1 MHRLTPLVCWRFR
14 RFSGVFGYRRS
25 GLKLATIKAAR
36 SAHFLFLPHTTFSS
50 LVSNVTLNLS
60 AGFYLQVVG
69 SKSYQNNISSR
80 SPLPSGNERP
90 TEPPGQESATSQAS
104 SGLTSGNLPQDD
116 ASSLSEWPPLKIPL
130 NQNQRTGPSD
140 ENSVEVPESSGPQTP
155 DQPHSPDAG
164 SPGND
169 SSTPTINGL
178 ANWYRSR
185 NTSDNDAYRKVR
197 SRWILIRNASQFFL
211 FIVILAASLGCYF
224 NETVSFSTGDFELV
238 CYQQPEACKG
248 PEQIIW
254 HTFEKE
260 ICSPANEQV
269 FCGEEVE
276 EMWTRYEHAIWG
288 DRDEDLEKMHALMIW
303 QRIEPSILE
312 DTIWTASQGE
322 SWPAKLQESWDELRF
337 AYWPFDVH
345 HPCYTIQRFNYQL
358 GCKENLKE
366 KWASTQQL
374 ATIIATAFALELCL
388 ILPMF
393 FDTWKLAVGNLI
405 FLGLSFIVYCSLLFL
420 QSFGTQFP
428 KSVAEAVAYI
438 VAISFFG
445 HALGYFVSSSHKKEA
460 VELNSIG

>member
-1 MHRLTPLVCWRFR
+1 MEDRE
-14 RFSGVFGYRRS
+14 S
-25 GLKLATIKAAR
+25 
-36 SAHFLFLPHTTFSS
+36 
-50 LVSNVTLNLS
+50 
-60 AGFYLQVVG
+60 
-69 SKSYQNNISSR
+69 
-80 SPLPSGNERP
+80 
-90 TEPPGQESATSQAS
+90 TEPGQVSAPSQAS
-104 SGLTSGNLPQDD
+104 SGLTSGNLPQDN
-116 ASSLSEWPPLKIPL
+116 AASLSKTPPLIIPP
-130 NQNQRTGPSD
+130 NQNQRTGPSE
-140 ENSVEVPESSGPQTP
+140 ENSVEVPEPSGPQTP
-155 DQPHSPDAG
+155 EQPPASDAGRSPSEPGPRASSVPQTPGQPPASDAG

-169 SSTPTINGL
+169 SSTPTINDL
-178 ANWYRSR
+178 TNSFSSR
-185 NTSDNDAYRKVR
+185 NTSDNDAYEKAEG
-197 SRWILIRNASQFFL
+197 RWILIRNFSQLFL
-211 FIVILAASLGCYF
+211 FIVILAASLGCYL
-224 NETVSFSTGDFELV
+224 NETVAPSKGDFELV

-248 PEQIIW
+248 PAQSIW

-269 FCGEEVE
+269 FCDEEVE

-303 QRIEPSILE
+303 QRIDPSILE
-312 DTIWTASQGE
+312 DTIWTSQGE
-322 SWPAKLQESWDELRF
+322 PWPAKLQESWDELRF

-428 KSVAEAVAYI
+428 KSLTVVKAVAYI

-445 HALGYFVSSSHKKEA
+445 HVLGYFVSSSYRKEP
-460 VELNSIG
+460 VELTNIR